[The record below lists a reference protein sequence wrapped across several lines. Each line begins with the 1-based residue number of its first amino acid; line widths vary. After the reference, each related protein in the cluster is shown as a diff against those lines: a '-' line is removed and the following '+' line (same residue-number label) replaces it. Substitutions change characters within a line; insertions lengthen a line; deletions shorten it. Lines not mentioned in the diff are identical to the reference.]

1 MIKVFD
7 KKLLFSI
14 CGIILIFLLIFTI
27 YMENQVTYT
36 NGDALSNKKIGWGIK
51 REKDHKR
58 PDVGKENAEL
68 IEYSGHGLYGVING
82 KEILFGNKKLM
93 EKYDGIYIGNEE
105 KKYIYLTFDEGYEA
119 GYTEQILDVLKENDV
134 KATFFIT
141 AHYLNTAEDLVKR
154 MIDEGHIVGN
164 HTVNHKSLPD
174 ISNEEIKDEVMKLHQ
189 AIYEKTGYEMKY
201 MRPPKGEFNER
212 TLKKTQELGYK
223 TVMWSFAYFDW
234 DEKKQGREEYG
245 KKKIMDNLH
254 NGEIMLLHG
263 NSKDNANALDSIIKE
278 AKAEG
283 YEFKSLDEFE
293 R

>member
-1 MIKVFD
+1 M
-7 KKLLFSI
+7 
-14 CGIILIFLLIFTI
+14 G
-27 YMENQVTYT
+27 
-36 NGDALSNKKIGWGIK
+36 
-51 REKDHKR
+51 
-58 PDVGKENAEL
+58 NAE
-68 IEYSGHGLYGVING
+68 S
-82 KEILFGNKKLM
+82 KK
-93 EKYDGIYIGNEE
+93 
-105 KKYIYLTFDEGYEA
+105 IYLTFDLGYEA

-201 MRPPKGEFNER
+201 IRPPKGEYSER
-212 TLKKTQELGYK
+212 TLAVTKELGY
-223 TVMWSFAYFDW
+223 TNVMWTFGYLDY
-234 DEKKQGREEYG
+234 DENVQKGTEYA
-245 KKKIMDNLH
+245 KKIVLDNLH